1 MSFTER
7 ITWTSLVVLPVV
19 ALTYFTVVLTRL
31 ADAPVDEVSW
41 IVPMIWAIG
50 TVIVGMIAG
59 AIAQAIAATIASGGE
74 EPDTEGDVRD
84 KEIDRIGEYAAR
96 HVTSL
101 GCMAVIVLAMLRA
114 DHFWI
119 ANGVFLA
126 GLVGGVVSGIVKIRA
141 YRRGF

>member
-84 KEIDRIGEYAAR
+84 KEIDRIGEYA
-96 HVTSL
+96 
-101 GCMAVIVLAMLRA
+101 MLRA